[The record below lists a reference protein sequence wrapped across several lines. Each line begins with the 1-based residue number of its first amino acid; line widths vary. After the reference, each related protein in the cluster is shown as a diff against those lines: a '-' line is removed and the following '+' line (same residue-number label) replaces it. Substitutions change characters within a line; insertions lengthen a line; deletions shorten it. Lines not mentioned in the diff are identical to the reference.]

1 MLKKIKIAIIGAS
14 GYTGVEL
21 IRILLNHQNAEIANL
36 VASANA
42 GKEIQ
47 EIYPHFLGYN
57 LPKIQ
62 KLEEINLKNIDLLF
76 CCLPHATSQ
85 KIISDILSDK
95 DLNHLKI
102 IDLSADF
109 RLSNVED
116 YKQWYGLDHIAPD
129 LQELAI
135 YGLSEFARSDIK
147 KLQPRLVACPGC
159 YPTSA
164 LIPLIP
170 LLKSKIIK
178 ADNIIIDSKS
188 GLSGAGRALK
198 ENLLFTEINE
208 GVKAYNINIHRHLAE
223 IEQELQNI
231 DGGNTKISF
240 TPHLVPMNRGIISTI
255 YVDLEDKIKV
265 LDAKNALE
273 TQFED
278 EYFVEL
284 VEGYPSTRDVLAT
297 NNCKI
302 ALFESRISG
311 KMIIVSVIDN
321 LTKGS
326 SGQAVQNMNILF
338 DLDEREGL
346 NLLPVFP

>member
-1 MLKKIKIAIIGAS
+1 M
-14 GYTGVEL
+14 
-21 IRILLNHQNAEIANL
+21 
-36 VASANA
+36 
-42 GKEIQ
+42 
-47 EIYPHFLGYN
+47 
-57 LPKIQ
+57 
-62 KLEEINLKNIDLLF
+62 
-76 CCLPHATSQ
+76 
-85 KIISDILSDK
+85 
-95 DLNHLKI
+95 
-102 IDLSADF
+102 
-109 RLSNVED
+109 
-116 YKQWYGLDHIAPD
+116 
-129 LQELAI
+129 
-135 YGLSEFARSDIK
+135 
-147 KLQPRLVACPGC
+147 
-159 YPTSA
+159 
-164 LIPLIP
+164 
-170 LLKSKIIK
+170 
-178 ADNIIIDSKS
+178 
-188 GLSGAGRALK
+188 
-198 ENLLFTEINE
+198 
-208 GVKAYNINIHRHLAE
+208 AE

-231 DGGNTKISF
+231 DGGDVKISF

-284 VEGYPSTRDVLAT
+284 VDGYPSTRDVLAT

-311 KMIIVSVIDN
+311 KMVIVSVMDN